1 MNAHEVFCRRL
12 LDDFRG
18 EITGRN
24 IDCLEG
30 IHPQRRFLVGMISPR
45 DETAEQSTNS
55 SSVTVSQ
62 IGLDFFIRE
71 EDVSSA
77 VITVVP
83 SGDLFYR
90 TRPTLEQQRNAF
102 MREVELRESGKDTFE
117 AACEGLTD
125 VHGGKGLSVS

>member
-1 MNAHEVFCRRL
+1 MSAHEVFCRKL

-18 EITGRN
+18 EITGKN

-45 DETAEQSTNS
+45 DEAAEQSTNS

-62 IGLDFFIRE
+62 IGVDFFLKE
-71 EDVSSA
+71 EDIETTSICVA
-77 VITVVP
+77 P

-90 TRPTLEQQRNAF
+90 TRPTLEQQRRAF
-102 MREVELRESGKDTFE
+102 MREVELRESGKEDFLE
-117 AACEGLTD
+117 ACEGVQD
-125 VHGGKGLSVS
+125 VHGGK